1 MDKKDNRGFAG
12 LVNLASDLQ
21 SPPPVRQHAVPS
33 QPLVFPKL
41 EPFPFDYFLRHG
53 PVPVFPPLE
62 LTKYP
67 TMPAPWSSADGGE
80 TWVWGDFFLTCQKK
94 PKTVFDVTMEM
105 QGKKDRYQGIAY
117 HYAISVFY
125 HRNKNPHGPS
135 SRPVMVIALEQAN
148 IGAMAGI
155 LGVETDSNG
164 MGPVMVGLFTGEART
179 NLGKY
184 NDETSAQAVKQHFFG
199 ILGRQLGLAGQPKL
213 IGNLEQAYGH
223 PETGIPPKAQKK
235 GCALPALCLGIIC
248 LGALGLMF
256 L

>member
-1 MDKKDNRGFAG
+1 MDKKNNRGFAG
-12 LVNLASDLQ
+12 LVNLVSDLQ
-21 SPPPVRQHAVPS
+21 SPPPVRQQAA
-33 QPLVFPKL
+33 PLQ
-41 EPFPFDYFLRHG
+41 EPAPQQ
-53 PVPVFPPLE
+53 PVFPLLE

-67 TMPAPWSSADGGE
+67 TMPAPWSSADNGE
-80 TWVWGDFFLTCQKK
+80 TWVWGDFFLTFQKN

-105 QGKKDRYQGIAY
+105 QGKKDRYHGITY

-155 LGVETDSNG
+155 LGIETDSNG
-164 MGPVMVGLFTGEART
+164 MGPLMVGLFTGEARA
-179 NLGKY
+179 NLGQY
-184 NDETSAQAVKQHFFG
+184 NGETGPDAIKRHFFG
-199 ILGRQLGLAGQPKL
+199 ILGRQLGLAGQPRI
-213 IGNLEQAYGH
+213 IGSLAQAYGH
-223 PETGIPPKAQKK
+223 PETGMPPKEQKK

-248 LGALGLMF
+248 LGALGLIC

>member
-33 QPLVFPKL
+33 QP
-41 EPFPFDYFLRHG
+41 
-53 PVPVFPPLE
+53 PVFPLLE

-67 TMPAPWSSADGGE
+67 TMPAPWSSADSGE

-105 QGKKDRYQGIAY
+105 QGKKDRYQGITY

-125 HRNKNPHGPS
+125 HRNKNPCGPS
-135 SRPVMVIALEQAN
+135 GRPVMVIALEQAN

-164 MGPVMVGLFTGEART
+164 MGPMMVGLFTAEART

-184 NDETSAQAVKQHFFG
+184 DGETSTQTVKQHFFG
-199 ILGRQLGLAGQPKL
+199 ILGRQLVLAGQPKL

-223 PETGIPPKAQKK
+223 PETGMPPKAQKK
-235 GCALPALCLGIIC
+235 GCALPAVCLGIIC
-248 LGALGLMF
+248 LGALALM
-256 L
+256 LL